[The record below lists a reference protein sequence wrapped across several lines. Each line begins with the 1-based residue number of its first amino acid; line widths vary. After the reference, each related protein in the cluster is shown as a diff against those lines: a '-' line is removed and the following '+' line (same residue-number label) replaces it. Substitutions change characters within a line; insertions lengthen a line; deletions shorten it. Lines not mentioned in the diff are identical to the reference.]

1 MLEELNHVLMLW
13 EILSF
18 YLPAVAAG
26 VIVAVTLLLV
36 CRDRRRRSLALEA
49 PPESRRIAAL
59 AESGLVSPEEARRL
73 LAECN
78 ALPEVRAA
86 ADYHTVCQDES
97 AIAHLI
103 YEILPSI

>member
-49 PPESRRIAAL
+49 PPGIPAGSRRWPNRAL
-59 AESGLVSPEEARRL
+59 SARRRRGG
-73 LAECN
+73 CW
-78 ALPEVRAA
+78 R
-86 ADYHTVCQDES
+86 S
-97 AIAHLI
+97 ATPCRRSGRPRLFRICRSGSYRRSGAF
-103 YEILPSI
+103 SAS